1 MPRAGWETG
10 RTAADRAAIVAA
22 AAVAAA
28 GIVDAGRRLAAA
40 GLVAGPDG
48 NLSVRL
54 GDDRVLVTPS
64 GAGKGAMEP
73 GDLVVVDMTGRVVD
87 GDARP
92 SSELA
97 VHLAIYRARPDARA
111 VVHAHPPTAT
121 GFALAGEDFM
131 APLLPEIILQTG
143 GVPLVPYSTPG
154 SSELADAVAR
164 AVAARDAALL
174 ANHGAVTLG
183 ATLELALQRMESVEH
198 AARIIL
204 TARLL
209 GRATPLTPEQ
219 VQALHAARE
228 TARRDGAPTFAQEI
242 AR

>member
-1 MPRAGWETG
+1 
-10 RTAADRAAIVAA
+10 VAA
-22 AAVAAA
+22 TAAA
-28 GIVDAGRRLAAA
+28 GIVDAGRRLATA

-54 GDDRVLVTPS
+54 AEDRVLVTPA
-64 GAGKGAMEP
+64 GAAKGTLEA
-73 GDLVVVDMTGRVVD
+73 GDLVVVDMDGRVVD

-143 GVPLVPYSTPG
+143 GVPRVPYHTPG
-154 SSELADAVAR
+154 SPELAIAVAS
-164 AVAARDAALL
+164 AVGTHDAALL

-183 ATLELALQRMESVEH
+183 ATLELALQRMESLEH

-209 GRATPLTPEQ
+209 GRANPLTPEQ
-219 VQALHAARE
+219 VQALHALRE
-228 TARRDGAPTFAQEI
+228 SARRDGASTFAQEI